1 MYSNKIATEQLNSSS
16 KYLATGIHDN
26 VLLQNVRI
34 NESPAGNL
42 FIEFT
47 FGKDGAIVTHTE
59 WEPSK
64 FNGMTDADL
73 QVKQNNLYNRVKQ
86 IMRCYYSEAVF
97 DNFEC
102 NTFSEFITFVK
113 STLDAAARTPVRL
126 KVVYNDKGY
135 TTLPTYSKYKFIEP
149 MNVEKSE
156 LKREA
161 IDKFERPI
169 VADKETTKD
178 PLAVADSSK
187 ENVMVGSEKNSDPS
201 TVLPF

>member
-26 VLLQNVRI
+26 VLLQSIRI
-34 NESPAGNL
+34 DKSPAGNQ

-86 IMRCYYSEAVF
+86 IMRCYYSEDVF

-102 NTFSEFITFVK
+102 NTFNEFITFVK
-113 STLDAAARTPVRL
+113 STLDAAAPTPVRL

-149 MNVEKSE
+149 MSVEKSE